1 MDQEQ
6 IEQLLECV
14 ENLSKTIKISNQAII
29 SQQEVIVAQNKLIRQ
44 LHERLRVVE
53 IYSGVL
59 N

>member
-14 ENLSKTIKISNQAII
+14 ENLSKTIKISNQSII
-29 SQQEVIVAQNKLIRQ
+29 SQQEVIAAQNKLIRQ